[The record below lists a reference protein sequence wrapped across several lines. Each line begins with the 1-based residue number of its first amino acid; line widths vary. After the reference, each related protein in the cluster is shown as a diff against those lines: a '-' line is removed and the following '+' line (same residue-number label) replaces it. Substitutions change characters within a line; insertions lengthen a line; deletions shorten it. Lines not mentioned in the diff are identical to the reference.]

1 MKRIIGFIF
10 VFALTA
16 CSGSSS
22 EVDQQGGEK
31 VQAETAAVDV
41 GICDLLESFDQCPA
55 PLPAEL
61 MDIKQ
66 ELLGEVGSGS
76 VPYLQRMYLVNCVS
90 RSDVNI
96 DRSEVATTCRC
107 LYQGLV
113 NHLRSQGTE
122 TEAVRWFI
130 ELEERTTEG
139 KVPSAWALDVYIA
152 CA

>member
-1 MKRIIGFIF
+1 M
-10 VFALTA
+10 
-16 CSGSSS
+16 
-22 EVDQQGGEK
+22 
-31 VQAETAAVDV
+31 
-41 GICDLLESFDQCPA
+41 DL
-55 PLPAEL
+55 
-61 MDIKQ
+61 KQ

-96 DRSEVATTCRC
+96 DRFEVATTCRC

-122 TEAVRWFI
+122 TQAVRWFI
-130 ELEERTTEG
+130 ELEDRTSEG